1 MKKKLSLFVSMAVL
15 LLCQS
20 VALSAPIEV
29 KFANLAP
36 EGSAWANVMTEM
48 DKELQSASGG
58 RIKFKFYWG
67 GVMGDEPDMLRKLK
81 IGQIHAAGLT
91 GFGLGQIVSSVRV
104 LELPMIFAN
113 ATELDQAKQKL
124 LPLFK
129 SEFQKK
135 GIEFLAYADVGPVNV
150 FANKPIRSIADMRG
164 TKFWIWEGDPL
175 AQAAFK
181 AFGISPIPLAV
192 PDVLTSLQ
200 TKMID
205 GIYGPPLGVVA
216 LQWHTKVKYMM
227 DQRFNYAAGAFI
239 IDKKFFDSL
248 PADLR
253 RVFSQVTEK
262 YCEKLV
268 KRTREDNEK
277 AVESLKGAGIQMVPI
292 TAKDKA
298 EILMASTKI
307 WPELVGKLF
316 SEELLNQVKSIGTE
330 WKGSSAASGPSQ

>member
-1 MKKKLSLFVSMAVL
+1 MKTKLSVLVVMVSFF
-15 LLCQS
+15 LCQS
-20 VALSAPIEV
+20 LAWSAPIEV

-91 GFGLGQIVSSVRV
+91 GFGLGQVVSSVRV

-113 ATELDQAKQKL
+113 TTELDQAKQKL

-129 SEFQKK
+129 TEFQKK
-135 GIEFLAYADVGPVNV
+135 GFEFLAYADVGPVNV
-150 FANKPIRSIADMRG
+150 FANKPIHSIADMRG
-164 TKFWIWEGDPL
+164 AKFWVWEGDPL
-175 AQAAFK
+175 ALAAFK
-181 AFGISPIPLAV
+181 AFGISPIPLAI
-192 PDVLTSLQ
+192 PDVMTSLQ

-205 GIYGPPLGVVA
+205 GVYGPPLGIVA

-227 DQRFNYAAGAFI
+227 GQRFNYAVGAFI

-248 PADLR
+248 PSDLR
-253 RVFSQVTEK
+253 RIFSQVTEK
-262 YCEKLV
+262 YCVKLV
-268 KRTREDNEK
+268 QRTREDNEK
-277 AVESLKGAGIQMVPI
+277 ALQSLKGVGIETVSI
-292 TAKDKA
+292 GVKEKA
-298 EILMASTKI
+298 EILAASSKI
-307 WPELVGKLF
+307 WPELAGKLF

-330 WKGSSAASGPSQ
+330 WKGSSAPVSQSQ